1 MTIETT
7 KPTDPY
13 KSGFDT
19 GHGNLLARD
28 FNIKIGNSGNTVT
41 IVQLTDLH
49 IRIFDDQDPKAYD
62 ATNKTLQNTKTHRN
76 WPNQTTVEL
85 NLKAAL
91 NYYESLNADQL
102 IITGD
107 ALDCLSMGGLN
118 YLKEK
123 IWNRFGKY
131 NVLIAPGNHEL
142 IQNIQDTKVK
152 VDNPETETAEAR
164 YKLLKDNWGGTDPIY
179 ESRVLQNKVMV
190 ITMDNGLNDR
200 DEIAKPHFG
209 KLFHDE
215 QVAMLT
221 DDLKLA
227 RQNGY
232 AVLLFMHSPIG
243 TGNPADTSVQITY
256 DPVLPKDPGISKT
269 QNLYENVA
277 AGTPN
282 NGDSAASAA
291 IWNLIYENSDIVAA
305 VFAGHVHGDFYS
317 EILGKTRKIPQILLR
332 GMCYEQG
339 HALKITVEY

>member
-13 KSGFDT
+13 KSGFGDQY
-19 GHGNLLARD
+19 GELLTRD
-28 FNIKIGNSGNTVT
+28 FNIKIGNSGNKVT

-49 IRIFDDQDPKAYD
+49 IRLIDDNNSYD
-62 ATNKTLQNTKTHRN
+62 KNNKTLQNTKTHRN
-76 WPNQTTVEL
+76 WPDQYNAQRNL
-85 NLKAAL
+85 NSAL
-91 NYYESLNADQL
+91 DYYESLNADQL

-142 IQNIQDTKVK
+142 IQNIQDAKVK

-256 DPVLPKDPGISKT
+256 DPDTPTYGSGVGKT

-317 EILGKTRKIPQILLR
+317 EIIGKTRKIPQILLR